1 MKIDSVK
8 KEEILIKQNRL
19 KVLLDIIKLLSAAD
33 SEDVD
38 KSNIINYT
46 LDEENNLVLDI
57 MNLININELDSI
69 HFSEEGE
76 LYKETIE
83 DSIRY
88 LFEKNDNPVKQQL
101 LSEFIYAVANYDIE
115 DLISY
120 EIIQKYL
127 KMIDVIVVSYDDLDL
142 NDCKRI

>member
-1 MKIDSVK
+1 MKIDNVK

-19 KVLLDIIKLLSAAD
+19 KVLLDINKLLSAAD
-33 SEDVD
+33 SNDVD

-69 HFSEEGE
+69 HFSEGE

-83 DSIRY
+83 DSI
-88 LFEKNDNPVKQQL
+88 
-101 LSEFIYAVANYDIE
+101 SEVI
-115 DLISY
+115 DL
-120 EIIQKYL
+120 
-127 KMIDVIVVSYDDLDL
+127 VSKL
-142 NDCKRI
+142 